1 MKELYELKDNLC
13 EELKKYGK
21 KELSAG
27 SLDVVDKLSH
37 TIKNLD
43 KIIEKYDEDGYSNA
57 VRYNRA
63 NYTRANYGGMSNA
76 RDGRGNSRR
85 ENRGR
90 YSNNGYSYDEEMVSK
105 LYEIMEDAPDDKTRA
120 EFHRFIQ
127 KIEAM

>member
-57 VRYNRA
+57 GRYNRA

-105 LYEIMEDAPDDKTRA
+105 LYEIMDDAPDDKTRA